1 MNDKALKVLCTLATG
16 TAIATSMQVIAI
28 ADPAQT
34 SNSSY
39 NSTVTGTITADVL
52 NIRSNHNTS
61 SSIIGKINY
70 NTKVSIL
77 EISNGWY
84 KINYNNTTGW
94 ISGEYVKLD
103 SNSNTVQ
110 ASNTGIVTATALNV
124 RSADNTSS
132 RIIGSLSKN
141 AKVQIISTSN
151 GWHKIK
157 YNNTTGFVSAEYINA
172 SSGNSTS
179 GNGNTNNNNSNSS
192 DSTVKSNGIVNADAL
207 NVRSGA
213 STSNKIIGSLG
224 KNATVQIIST
234 SNGWHKIKYNNTTG
248 FVNAEYINTSS
259 SNSNSGNGNT
269 NNNNSNSS
277 DSTVKSNGI
286 VNADALNV
294 RSGAS
299 TSNKIIGSLGKN
311 ATVQIISTSNG
322 WHKIKYNNTVGFVS
336 AEYITI
342 SSNNNNSGD
351 NNSSNGN
358 NNSSNNNAVIST
370 GIVKADAL
378 NVRSS
383 ASTSSKIVG
392 TLYKNSKVEILSTSN
407 GWHKIKFKNGTAFV
421 SSEFISNSNDT
432 ETTPGTGTVTPPEV
446 TPPSHTVE
454 GKVAIVNADAL
465 NVRSGAGTNYGVVTT
480 VRYGSKLPIISYTN
494 GWYNVKVGNT
504 TGYISCDYVTIADE
518 NQSSNPIVKETPLI
532 QSSYTGE
539 DIVAKAEEYLGVP
552 YLWGGFTPV
561 GFDCSGL
568 AQYVYKQLGICLE
581 RSTYYQVHQGIIV
594 DRNQLKPGDLIFFTT
609 NDDDPNDISH
619 VGIYK
624 GNDLFIQAPKPGDC
638 VRVSN
643 LNSAYYSNR
652 YYVAKR
658 IIK

>member
-61 SSIIGKINY
+61 SNIIGKINY

-77 EISNGWY
+77 EIANGWY
-84 KINYNNTTGW
+84 KIKYNNTTGW

-110 ASNTGIVTATALNV
+110 ASKTGIVTATALNV
-124 RSADNTSS
+124 RSAGNTSS

-157 YNNTTGFVSAEYINA
+157 YNNTTGFVS
-172 SSGNSTS
+172 
-179 GNGNTNNNNSNSS
+179 
-192 DSTVKSNGIVNADAL
+192 
-207 NVRSGA
+207 
-213 STSNKIIGSLG
+213 
-224 KNATVQIIST
+224 
-234 SNGWHKIKYNNTTG
+234 
-248 FVNAEYINTSS
+248 AEYINTSS

-299 TSNKIIGSLGKN
+299 TSNKIIGSLRKN

-322 WHKIKYNNTVGFVS
+322 WHKIKYNNAIGFVS

-342 SSNNNNSGD
+342 SSNNSGN
-351 NNSSNGN
+351 NNSSSGN
-358 NNSSNNNAVIST
+358 NNSSNNNTVIST

-378 NVRSS
+378 NVRSG
-383 ASTSSKIVG
+383 ANTSSKIVG

-407 GWHKIKFKNGTAFV
+407 GWHKIKFKSGTAFV
-421 SSEFISNSNDT
+421 SSEFISNNNNT
-432 ETTPGTGTVTPPEV
+432 ETTPGTVTPPE
-446 TPPSHTVE
+446 TIPPSHTVE

-465 NVRSGAGTNYGVVTT
+465 NVRSGASTSYSIVTT

-504 TGYISCDYVTIADE
+504 NGYISGDYVTIADE

-539 DIVAKAEEYLGVP
+539 NIVAKAEEYLGVP

-568 AQYVYKQLGICLE
+568 VQYVYKQLGICLE
-581 RSTYYQVHQGIIV
+581 RSTYYQVHQGIVV
-594 DRNQLKPGDLIFFTT
+594 DRKDLKPGDLIFFTT

-624 GNDLFIQAPKPGDC
+624 GNDLFIQAPQPGDC

>member
-84 KINYNNTTGW
+84 KIKYNNTTGW
-94 ISGEYVKLD
+94 ISGEYVKLA

-110 ASNTGIVTATALNV
+110 TPNTESSKNGIVTATALNV
-124 RSADNTSS
+124 RSAGNTNS

-157 YNNTTGFVSAEYINA
+157 YNNTTGFVSGEYINT
-172 SSGNSTS
+172 SSTNSNS
-179 GNGNTNNNNSNSS
+179 GNGTNNNNSNSS
-192 DSTVKSNGIVNADAL
+192 TDSTVKSTGIVNADAL
-207 NVRSGA
+207 NVRS
-213 STSNKIIGSLG
+213 
-224 KNATVQIIST
+224 
-234 SNGWHKIKYNNTTG
+234 
-248 FVNAEYINTSS
+248 
-259 SNSNSGNGNT
+259 SGN
-269 NNNNSNSS
+269 
-277 DSTVKSNGI
+277 
-286 VNADALNV
+286 
-294 RSGAS
+294 
-299 TSNKIIGSLGKN
+299 
-311 ATVQIISTSNG
+311 
-322 WHKIKYNNTVGFVS
+322 
-336 AEYITI
+336 
-342 SSNNNNSGD
+342 
-351 NNSSNGN
+351 
-358 NNSSNNNAVIST
+358 
-370 GIVKADAL
+370 
-378 NVRSS
+378 
-383 ASTSSKIVG
+383 TSSKIVG

-407 GWHKIKFKNGTAFV
+407 GWHKIKFKGGTAFV
-421 SSEFISNSNDT
+421 SSEFISKNSNST
-432 ETTPGTGTVTPPEV
+432 NKNPSRGEVIPPEV
-446 TPPSHTVE
+446 IPPSHTVN

-465 NVRSGAGTNYGVVTT
+465 NVRSGAGTNHAIITT

-494 GWYNVKVGNT
+494 GWYNVKVGT
-504 TGYISCDYVTIADE
+504 TNGYISGDYVTISDE

-532 QSSYTGE
+532 QSNYTGE
-539 DIVAKAEEYLGVP
+539 DVALKAEKYLGVP

-568 AQYVYKQLGICLE
+568 AQYVYKQLGISLE
-581 RSTYYQVHQGIIV
+581 RSTYYQVHQGVIV
-594 DRNQLKPGDLIFFTT
+594 HRKDLKPGDLIFFTT

-652 YYVAKR
+652 YYIAKR

>member
-61 SSIIGKINY
+61 SNIIGKINY

-84 KINYNNTTGW
+84 KIKYNNTTGW
-94 ISGEYVKLD
+94 ISGEYVKLA

-110 ASNTGIVTATALNV
+110 TPNTESSKNGIVTATALNV
-124 RSADNTSS
+124 RSAGNTNS

-157 YNNTTGFVSAEYINA
+157 YNNTTGFVSGEYINT
-172 SSGNSTS
+172 SSTNSNS
-179 GNGNTNNNNSNSS
+179 GNGTNNNNSNSS
-192 DSTVKSNGIVNADAL
+192 TDSTVKSTGIVNADAL
-207 NVRSGA
+207 NVRS
-213 STSNKIIGSLG
+213 
-224 KNATVQIIST
+224 
-234 SNGWHKIKYNNTTG
+234 
-248 FVNAEYINTSS
+248 
-259 SNSNSGNGNT
+259 SGN
-269 NNNNSNSS
+269 
-277 DSTVKSNGI
+277 
-286 VNADALNV
+286 
-294 RSGAS
+294 
-299 TSNKIIGSLGKN
+299 
-311 ATVQIISTSNG
+311 
-322 WHKIKYNNTVGFVS
+322 
-336 AEYITI
+336 
-342 SSNNNNSGD
+342 
-351 NNSSNGN
+351 
-358 NNSSNNNAVIST
+358 
-370 GIVKADAL
+370 
-378 NVRSS
+378 
-383 ASTSSKIVG
+383 TSSKIVG

-407 GWHKIKFKNGTAFV
+407 GWHKIKFKGGTAFV
-421 SSEFISNSNDT
+421 SSEFISKNSSSTDKNPSRGEVIT
-432 ETTPGTGTVTPPEV
+432 PEV
-446 TPPSHTVE
+446 IPPSHTVN

-465 NVRSGAGTNYGVVTT
+465 NVRSGAGTNHAIITT

-494 GWYNVKVGNT
+494 GWYNVKVGT
-504 TGYISCDYVTIADE
+504 TNGYISGDYVTISDE
-518 NQSSNPIVKETPLI
+518 NHSSNPIVKETPLI
-532 QSSYTGE
+532 QSNYTGE
-539 DIVAKAEEYLGVP
+539 DVALKAEEYIGVP

-568 AQYVYKQLGICLE
+568 AQYVYKQLGISLE
-581 RSTYYQVHQGIIV
+581 RSTYYQVHQGVIV
-594 DRNQLKPGDLIFFTT
+594 DRKDLKPGDLIFFTT

-652 YYVAKR
+652 YYIAKR

>member
-61 SSIIGKINY
+61 SNIIGKINY

-77 EISNGWY
+77 EIANGWY
-84 KINYNNTTGW
+84 KIKYNNTTGW

-110 ASNTGIVTATALNV
+110 ASKTGIVTATALNV
-124 RSADNTSS
+124 RSAGNTSS

-157 YNNTTGFVSAEYINA
+157 YNNTTGFVS
-172 SSGNSTS
+172 
-179 GNGNTNNNNSNSS
+179 
-192 DSTVKSNGIVNADAL
+192 
-207 NVRSGA
+207 
-213 STSNKIIGSLG
+213 
-224 KNATVQIIST
+224 
-234 SNGWHKIKYNNTTG
+234 
-248 FVNAEYINTSS
+248 AEYINTSS

-299 TSNKIIGSLGKN
+299 TSNKIIGSLRKN

-322 WHKIKYNNTVGFVS
+322 WHKIKYNNAIGFVS

-342 SSNNNNSGD
+342 SSNNSGN
-351 NNSSNGN
+351 NNSSSGN
-358 NNSSNNNAVIST
+358 NNSSNNNTVIST

-378 NVRSS
+378 NVRSG
-383 ASTSSKIVG
+383 ANTSSKIVG

-407 GWHKIKFKNGTAFV
+407 GWHKIKFKSGTAFV
-421 SSEFISNSNDT
+421 SSEFISNNNNT
-432 ETTPGTGTVTPPEV
+432 ETTPGTVTPPET

-465 NVRSGAGTNYGVVTT
+465 NVRSGASTSYSIVTT

-504 TGYISCDYVTIADE
+504 NGYISGDYVTIADE

-539 DIVAKAEEYLGVP
+539 NIVAKAEEYLGVP

-568 AQYVYKQLGICLE
+568 VQYVYKQLGICLE
-581 RSTYYQVHQGIIV
+581 RSTYYQVHQGIVV
-594 DRNQLKPGDLIFFTT
+594 DRKDLKPGDLIFFTT

-624 GNDLFIQAPKPGDC
+624 GNDLFIQAPQPGDC

>member
-61 SSIIGKINY
+61 SNIIGKINY

-77 EISNGWY
+77 EIANGWY
-84 KINYNNTTGW
+84 KIKYNNTTGW

-110 ASNTGIVTATALNV
+110 ASKTGIVTATALNV
-124 RSADNTSS
+124 RSAGNTSS

-157 YNNTTGFVSAEYINA
+157 YNNTTGFVSAEYINT
-172 SSGNSTS
+172 SSSNSNS
-179 GNGNTNNNNSNSS
+179 SNGNTNNNNSNSS

-213 STSNKIIGSLG
+213 STSNKIIGSLR

-234 SNGWHKIKYNNTTG
+234 SNGWHKIKYNN
-248 FVNAEYINTSS
+248 AI
-259 SNSNSGNGNT
+259 
-269 NNNNSNSS
+269 
-277 DSTVKSNGI
+277 
-286 VNADALNV
+286 
-294 RSGAS
+294 
-299 TSNKIIGSLGKN
+299 
-311 ATVQIISTSNG
+311 
-322 WHKIKYNNTVGFVS
+322 GFVS

-342 SSNNNNSGD
+342 SSNNSGN
-351 NNSSNGN
+351 NNSSSGN
-358 NNSSNNNAVIST
+358 NNSSNNNTVIST

-378 NVRSS
+378 NVRSG
-383 ASTSSKIVG
+383 ANTSSKIVG

-407 GWHKIKFKNGTAFV
+407 GWHKIKFKSGTAFV
-421 SSEFISNSNDT
+421 SSEFISNNNNT
-432 ETTPGTGTVTPPEV
+432 ETTPGTVTPPET

-465 NVRSGAGTNYGVVTT
+465 NVRSGASTSYSIVTT

-504 TGYISCDYVTIADE
+504 NGYISGDYVTIADE

-568 AQYVYKQLGICLE
+568 VQYVYKQLGICLE
-581 RSTYYQVHQGIIV
+581 RSTYYQVHQGIVV
-594 DRNQLKPGDLIFFTT
+594 DRKDLKPGDLIFFTT

-624 GNDLFIQAPKPGDC
+624 GNDLFIQAPQPGDC

>member
-61 SSIIGKINY
+61 SNIIGKINY

-77 EISNGWY
+77 EIANGWY
-84 KINYNNTTGW
+84 KIKYNNTTGW

-110 ASNTGIVTATALNV
+110 ASKTGIVTATALNV
-124 RSADNTSS
+124 RSAGNTSS

-157 YNNTTGFVSAEYINA
+157 YNNTTGFVSAEYINT
-172 SSGNSTS
+172 SSSNSNS

-192 DSTVKSNGIVNADAL
+192 DNTVKSNGIVNADAL

-213 STSNKIIGSLG
+213 STSNKIIGSLR

-234 SNGWHKIKYNNTTG
+234 SNGWHKIKYNN
-248 FVNAEYINTSS
+248 AI
-259 SNSNSGNGNT
+259 
-269 NNNNSNSS
+269 
-277 DSTVKSNGI
+277 
-286 VNADALNV
+286 
-294 RSGAS
+294 
-299 TSNKIIGSLGKN
+299 
-311 ATVQIISTSNG
+311 
-322 WHKIKYNNTVGFVS
+322 GFVS

-342 SSNNNNSGD
+342 SSNNSGN
-351 NNSSNGN
+351 NNSSSGN
-358 NNSSNNNAVIST
+358 NNSSNNNTVIST

-378 NVRSS
+378 NVRSG
-383 ASTSSKIVG
+383 ANTSSKIVG

-407 GWHKIKFKNGTAFV
+407 GWHKIKFKSGTAFV
-421 SSEFISNSNDT
+421 SSEFISNNNNT
-432 ETTPGTGTVTPPEV
+432 ETTPGTVTPPET

-465 NVRSGAGTNYGVVTT
+465 NVRSGASTSYSIVTT

-504 TGYISCDYVTIADE
+504 NGYISGDYVTIADE

-568 AQYVYKQLGICLE
+568 VQYVYKQLGICLE
-581 RSTYYQVHQGIIV
+581 RSTYYQVHQGIVV
-594 DRNQLKPGDLIFFTT
+594 DRKDLKPGDLIFFTT

-624 GNDLFIQAPKPGDC
+624 GNDLFIQAPQPGDC

>member
-61 SSIIGKINY
+61 SNIIGKINY

-77 EISNGWY
+77 EIANGWY
-84 KINYNNTTGW
+84 KIKYNNTTGW

-110 ASNTGIVTATALNV
+110 ASKTGIVTATALNV
-124 RSADNTSS
+124 RSAGNTSS

-157 YNNTTGFVSAEYINA
+157 YNNTTGFVSAEYINT
-172 SSGNSTS
+172 SSSNSNS
-179 GNGNTNNNNSNSS
+179 SNGNTNNNNSNSS

-213 STSNKIIGSLG
+213 STSNKIIGSLR

-234 SNGWHKIKYNNTTG
+234 SNGWHKIKYNN
-248 FVNAEYINTSS
+248 AI
-259 SNSNSGNGNT
+259 
-269 NNNNSNSS
+269 
-277 DSTVKSNGI
+277 
-286 VNADALNV
+286 
-294 RSGAS
+294 
-299 TSNKIIGSLGKN
+299 
-311 ATVQIISTSNG
+311 
-322 WHKIKYNNTVGFVS
+322 GFVS

-342 SSNNNNSGD
+342 SSNNSGN
-351 NNSSNGN
+351 NNSSSGN
-358 NNSSNNNAVIST
+358 NNSSNNNTVIST

-378 NVRSS
+378 NVRSG
-383 ASTSSKIVG
+383 ANTSSKIVG

-407 GWHKIKFKNGTAFV
+407 GWHKIKFKSGTAFV
-421 SSEFISNSNDT
+421 SSEFISNNNNT
-432 ETTPGTGTVTPPEV
+432 ETTPGTVTPPET

-465 NVRSGAGTNYGVVTT
+465 NVRSGASTSYSIVTT

-504 TGYISCDYVTIADE
+504 NGYISGDYVTIADE

-539 DIVAKAEEYLGVP
+539 NIVAKAEEYLGVP

-568 AQYVYKQLGICLE
+568 VQYVYKQLGICLE
-581 RSTYYQVHQGIIV
+581 RSTYYQVHQGIVV
-594 DRNQLKPGDLIFFTT
+594 DRKDLKPGDLIFFTT

-624 GNDLFIQAPKPGDC
+624 GNDLFIQAPQPGDC

>member
-61 SSIIGKINY
+61 SNIIGKINY

-77 EISNGWY
+77 EIANGWY
-84 KINYNNTTGW
+84 KIKYNNTTGW

-110 ASNTGIVTATALNV
+110 ASKTGIVTATALNV
-124 RSADNTSS
+124 RSAGNTSS

-157 YNNTTGFVSAEYINA
+157 YNNTTGFVSAEYINT
-172 SSGNSTS
+172 SSSNSNS

-192 DSTVKSNGIVNADAL
+192 DNTVKSNGIVNADAL

-213 STSNKIIGSLG
+213 STSNKIIGSLR

-234 SNGWHKIKYNNTTG
+234 SNGWHKIKYNN
-248 FVNAEYINTSS
+248 AI
-259 SNSNSGNGNT
+259 
-269 NNNNSNSS
+269 
-277 DSTVKSNGI
+277 
-286 VNADALNV
+286 
-294 RSGAS
+294 
-299 TSNKIIGSLGKN
+299 
-311 ATVQIISTSNG
+311 
-322 WHKIKYNNTVGFVS
+322 GFVS

-342 SSNNNNSGD
+342 SSNNSGN
-351 NNSSNGN
+351 NNSSSGN
-358 NNSSNNNAVIST
+358 NNSSNNNTVIST

-378 NVRSS
+378 NVRSG
-383 ASTSSKIVG
+383 ANTSSKIVG

-407 GWHKIKFKNGTAFV
+407 GWHKIKFKSGTAFV
-421 SSEFISNSNDT
+421 SSEFISNNNNT
-432 ETTPGTGTVTPPEV
+432 ETTPGTVTPPET

-465 NVRSGAGTNYGVVTT
+465 NVRSGASTSYSIVTT

-504 TGYISCDYVTIADE
+504 NGYISGDYVTIADE

-568 AQYVYKQLGICLE
+568 VQYVYKQLGICIE
-581 RSTYYQVHQGIIV
+581 RSTYYQVHQGIVV
-594 DRNQLKPGDLIFFTT
+594 DRKDLKPGDLIFFTT

-624 GNDLFIQAPKPGDC
+624 GNDLFIQAPQPGDC

>member
-16 TAIATSMQVIAI
+16 TAIATSMQGIAI

-84 KINYNNTTGW
+84 KIKYNNTTGW

-110 ASNTGIVTATALNV
+110 TSNTGIVTATALNV
-124 RSADNTSS
+124 RSAGNTSS

-157 YNNTTGFVSAEYINA
+157 YNNTTGFVSAEYINT
-172 SSGNSTS
+172 SSSNSNS

-192 DSTVKSNGIVNADAL
+192 DGTVNADAL

-224 KNATVQIIST
+224 KNA
-234 SNGWHKIKYNNTTG
+234 K
-248 FVNAEYINTSS
+248 
-259 SNSNSGNGNT
+259 
-269 NNNNSNSS
+269 
-277 DSTVKSNGI
+277 
-286 VNADALNV
+286 
-294 RSGAS
+294 
-299 TSNKIIGSLGKN
+299 
-311 ATVQIISTSNG
+311 VQIISTSNG

-342 SSNNNNSGD
+342 SSNNNNSNNNSGN
-351 NNSSNGN
+351 NNSSTGN
-358 NNSSNNNAVIST
+358 NNSSNNDAVIST

-407 GWHKIKFKNGTAFV
+407 GWHKIKFKSGTAFV
-421 SSEFISNSNDT
+421 SSEFISNSNNT
-432 ETTPGTGTVTPPEV
+432 ETTPGTGTGTVTPPEV

-465 NVRSGAGTNYGVVTT
+465 NVRSGAGTSYGIVTT

-504 TGYISCDYVTIADE
+504 TGYISCDYVTISDE
-518 NQSSNPIVKETPLI
+518 NQSSNPIVKEPPLI

-552 YLWGGFTPV
+552 YLWGGFTPM

-568 AQYVYKQLGICLE
+568 VQYVYKQLGISLE
-581 RSTYYQVHQGIIV
+581 RTTYYQVHQGVIV
-594 DRNQLKPGDLIFFTT
+594 DRNDLKPGDLIFFTT

>member
-61 SSIIGKINY
+61 SNIIGKINY

-77 EISNGWY
+77 EIANGWY
-84 KINYNNTTGW
+84 KIKYNNTTGW

-110 ASNTGIVTATALNV
+110 ASKTGIVTATALNV
-124 RSADNTSS
+124 RSAGNTSS

-141 AKVQIISTSN
+141 AKIQIISTSN

-157 YNNTTGFVSAEYINA
+157 YNNTTGFVS
-172 SSGNSTS
+172 
-179 GNGNTNNNNSNSS
+179 
-192 DSTVKSNGIVNADAL
+192 
-207 NVRSGA
+207 
-213 STSNKIIGSLG
+213 
-224 KNATVQIIST
+224 
-234 SNGWHKIKYNNTTG
+234 
-248 FVNAEYINTSS
+248 AEYINTSS

-299 TSNKIIGSLGKN
+299 TSNKIIGSLRKN

-322 WHKIKYNNTVGFVS
+322 WHKIKYNNAIGFVS

-342 SSNNNNSGD
+342 SSNNSGN
-351 NNSSNGN
+351 NNSSSGN
-358 NNSSNNNAVIST
+358 NNSSNNNTVIST

-378 NVRSS
+378 NVRSG
-383 ASTSSKIVG
+383 ANTSSKIVG

-407 GWHKIKFKNGTAFV
+407 GWHKIKFKSGTAFV
-421 SSEFISNSNDT
+421 SSEFISNNNNT
-432 ETTPGTGTVTPPEV
+432 ETTPGTVTPPET

-465 NVRSGAGTNYGVVTT
+465 NVRSGASTSYSIVTT

-504 TGYISCDYVTIADE
+504 NGYISGDYVTIADE

-539 DIVAKAEEYLGVP
+539 NIVAKAEEYLGVP

-568 AQYVYKQLGICLE
+568 VQYVYKQLGICLE
-581 RSTYYQVHQGIIV
+581 RSTYYQVHQGIVV
-594 DRNQLKPGDLIFFTT
+594 DRKDLKPGDLIFFTT

-624 GNDLFIQAPKPGDC
+624 GNDLFIQAPQPGDC

>member
-16 TAIATSMQVIAI
+16 TAIATSMQGIAI

-84 KINYNNTTGW
+84 KIKYNNTTGW

-110 ASNTGIVTATALNV
+110 TSNTGIVTATALNV
-124 RSADNTSS
+124 RSAGNTSS

-157 YNNTTGFVSAEYINA
+157 YNNTTGFVSAEYINT
-172 SSGNSTS
+172 SSSNSNS
-179 GNGNTNNNNSNSS
+179 GNGNTNNTNNNNSNSS
-192 DSTVKSNGIVNADAL
+192 DSTVKSNGTVNADAL

-224 KNATVQIIST
+224 KNA
-234 SNGWHKIKYNNTTG
+234 K
-248 FVNAEYINTSS
+248 
-259 SNSNSGNGNT
+259 
-269 NNNNSNSS
+269 
-277 DSTVKSNGI
+277 
-286 VNADALNV
+286 
-294 RSGAS
+294 
-299 TSNKIIGSLGKN
+299 
-311 ATVQIISTSNG
+311 VQIISTSNG

-342 SSNNNNSGD
+342 SSNNNNSNNNSGD
-351 NNSSNGN
+351 NNSSTGN
-358 NNSSNNNAVIST
+358 NNSSNNDAVIST

-407 GWHKIKFKNGTAFV
+407 GWHKIKFKSGTAFV
-421 SSEFISNSNDT
+421 SSEFISNSNNT

-465 NVRSGAGTNYGVVTT
+465 NVRSGAGTSYGIVTT

-532 QSSYTGE
+532 QSSHTGE

-568 AQYVYKQLGICLE
+568 AQYVYKQLGISLE

-624 GNDLFIQAPKPGDC
+624 GNDLFIQAPQPGDC

>member
-61 SSIIGKINY
+61 SNIIGKINY

-77 EISNGWY
+77 EIANGWY
-84 KINYNNTTGW
+84 KIKYNNTTGW

-110 ASNTGIVTATALNV
+110 ASKTGIVTATALNV
-124 RSADNTSS
+124 RSAGNTSS

-157 YNNTTGFVSAEYINA
+157 YNNTTGFVS
-172 SSGNSTS
+172 
-179 GNGNTNNNNSNSS
+179 
-192 DSTVKSNGIVNADAL
+192 
-207 NVRSGA
+207 
-213 STSNKIIGSLG
+213 
-224 KNATVQIIST
+224 
-234 SNGWHKIKYNNTTG
+234 
-248 FVNAEYINTSS
+248 AEYINTSS

-299 TSNKIIGSLGKN
+299 TSNKIIGSLRKN

-322 WHKIKYNNTVGFVS
+322 WHKIKYNNAIGFVS

-342 SSNNNNSGD
+342 SSNNSGN
-351 NNSSNGN
+351 NNSSSGN
-358 NNSSNNNAVIST
+358 NNSSNNNTVIST

-378 NVRSS
+378 NVRSG
-383 ASTSSKIVG
+383 ANTSSKIVG

-407 GWHKIKFKNGTAFV
+407 GWHKIKFKSGTAFV
-421 SSEFISNSNDT
+421 SSEFISNNNNT
-432 ETTPGTGTVTPPEV
+432 ETTPGTVTPPET

-465 NVRSGAGTNYGVVTT
+465 NVRSGASTSYSIVTT

-504 TGYISCDYVTIADE
+504 NGYISGDYVTIADE

-568 AQYVYKQLGICLE
+568 VQYVYKQLGIYLE
-581 RSTYYQVHQGIIV
+581 RSTYYQVHQGIVV
-594 DRNQLKPGDLIFFTT
+594 DRKDLKPGDLIFFTT

-624 GNDLFIQAPKPGDC
+624 GNDLFIQAPQPGDC

>member
-28 ADPAQT
+28 ADSAQT

-39 NSTVTGTITADVL
+39 NSSVTGTITADVL

-61 SSIIGKINY
+61 SNIIGKINY

-84 KINYNNTTGW
+84 KIKYNNTTGW

-103 SNSNTVQ
+103 NNSNTVQ
-110 ASNTGIVTATALNV
+110 ASKNGIVTATALNV
-124 RSADNTSS
+124 RSSGNTNS

-141 AKVQIISTSN
+141 AKVQIISTGN

-157 YNNTTGFVSAEYINA
+157 YNNTTGFVSAEYINT
-172 SSGNSTS
+172 SSTNTNS
-179 GNGNTNNNNSNSS
+179 GNGTNNNSS
-192 DSTVKSNGIVNADAL
+192 TDSTVKSTGFVNADAL
-207 NVRSGA
+207 NVRS
-213 STSNKIIGSLG
+213 
-224 KNATVQIIST
+224 
-234 SNGWHKIKYNNTTG
+234 
-248 FVNAEYINTSS
+248 
-259 SNSNSGNGNT
+259 SGN
-269 NNNNSNSS
+269 
-277 DSTVKSNGI
+277 
-286 VNADALNV
+286 
-294 RSGAS
+294 
-299 TSNKIIGSLGKN
+299 
-311 ATVQIISTSNG
+311 
-322 WHKIKYNNTVGFVS
+322 
-336 AEYITI
+336 
-342 SSNNNNSGD
+342 
-351 NNSSNGN
+351 
-358 NNSSNNNAVIST
+358 
-370 GIVKADAL
+370 
-378 NVRSS
+378 
-383 ASTSSKIVG
+383 TSSKIVG

-407 GWHKIKFKNGTAFV
+407 GWHKIKFKGGTAFV
-421 SSEFISNSNDT
+421 SSEFISKNSSSTDKN
-432 ETTPGTGTVTPPEV
+432 PGTGTVTPPEV
-446 TPPSHTVE
+446 TPPSHTVN

-465 NVRSGAGTNYGVVTT
+465 NVRSGAGTSHAIITT

-504 TGYISCDYVTIADE
+504 NGYISGDYVTISDE

-532 QSSYTGE
+532 QSNYTGD
-539 DIVAKAEEYLGVP
+539 DIVSKAEEYLGVP

-568 AQYVYKQLGICLE
+568 VQYVYKQLGISLE
-581 RSTYYQVHQGIIV
+581 RSTYYQVHQGVIV
-594 DRNQLKPGDLIFFTT
+594 DRKDLKPGDLIFFTT
-609 NDDDPNDISH
+609 NDDDSNDISH

-624 GNDLFIQAPKPGDC
+624 GNDLFIQSPKPGDC

-652 YYVAKR
+652 YYIAKR

>member
-61 SSIIGKINY
+61 SNIIGKINY

-84 KINYNNTTGW
+84 KIKYNNTTGW
-94 ISGEYVKLD
+94 ISGEYVKLA

-110 ASNTGIVTATALNV
+110 TPNTVQSSKNGIVTATALNV
-124 RSADNTSS
+124 RSAGNTNS

-157 YNNTTGFVSAEYINA
+157 YNNTTGFVSGEYINT
-172 SSGNSTS
+172 SSTNTNS
-179 GNGNTNNNNSNSS
+179 GNGTNNNNSNSS
-192 DSTVKSNGIVNADAL
+192 TDSTVKSTGVVNADAL
-207 NVRSGA
+207 NVRS
-213 STSNKIIGSLG
+213 
-224 KNATVQIIST
+224 
-234 SNGWHKIKYNNTTG
+234 
-248 FVNAEYINTSS
+248 
-259 SNSNSGNGNT
+259 SGN
-269 NNNNSNSS
+269 
-277 DSTVKSNGI
+277 
-286 VNADALNV
+286 
-294 RSGAS
+294 
-299 TSNKIIGSLGKN
+299 
-311 ATVQIISTSNG
+311 
-322 WHKIKYNNTVGFVS
+322 
-336 AEYITI
+336 
-342 SSNNNNSGD
+342 
-351 NNSSNGN
+351 
-358 NNSSNNNAVIST
+358 
-370 GIVKADAL
+370 
-378 NVRSS
+378 
-383 ASTSSKIVG
+383 TSSKIVG
-392 TLYKNSKVEILSTSN
+392 TLYKNSKVEILSTSK
-407 GWHKIKFKNGTAFV
+407 GWHKIKFKGGTAFV
-421 SSEFISNSNDT
+421 SSEYISKNSSSTDKNPSRG
-432 ETTPGTGTVTPPEV
+432 EVIPPKEI
-446 TPPSHTVE
+446 PPSHTVN

-465 NVRSGAGTNYGVVTT
+465 NVRSGAGTSHTILTT

-494 GWYNVKVGNT
+494 GWYNVKVGT
-504 TGYISCDYVTIADE
+504 TNGYISGDYVTISDE

-532 QSSYTGE
+532 QSNCTGE
-539 DIVAKAEEYLGVP
+539 DVALKAEEYIGVP

-568 AQYVYKQLGICLE
+568 AQYVYKQLGISLE
-581 RSTYYQVHQGIIV
+581 RSTYYQVHQGVIV
-594 DRNQLKPGDLIFFTT
+594 DRKDLKPGDLIFFTT

-652 YYVAKR
+652 YYIAKR

>member
-16 TAIATSMQVIAI
+16 TAIATSMQGIAI

-61 SSIIGKINY
+61 SNIIGKINY

-84 KINYNNTTGW
+84 KIKYNNTTGW

-110 ASNTGIVTATALNV
+110 ASNTGTVTATALNV
-124 RSADNTSS
+124 RSAGNTSS

-157 YNNTTGFVSAEYINA
+157 YNNTTGFVSAEY
-172 SSGNSTS
+172 
-179 GNGNTNNNNSNSS
+179 
-192 DSTVKSNGIVNADAL
+192 V
-207 NVRSGA
+207 
-213 STSNKIIGSLG
+213 
-224 KNATVQIIST
+224 
-234 SNGWHKIKYNNTTG
+234 
-248 FVNAEYINTSS
+248 NTSS

-277 DSTVKSNGI
+277 DSTVKSNGT

-311 ATVQIISTSNG
+311 AKVQIISTSNG

-342 SSNNNNSGD
+342 SSNNNNSNNNSGN
-351 NNSSNGN
+351 NNSSTGN
-358 NNSSNNNAVIST
+358 NNSSNNDAVIST

-407 GWHKIKFKNGTAFV
+407 GWHKIKFNSGTGFV
-421 SSEFISNSNDT
+421 SAEFISDS
-432 ETTPGTGTVTPPEV
+432 TGTVTPPEV

-465 NVRSGAGTNYGVVTT
+465 NVRSGAGTSYGIVTT

-504 TGYISCDYVTIADE
+504 TGYISCDYVTISDE
-518 NQSSNPIVKETPLI
+518 NQSSNPIVKEPPLI

-552 YLWGGFTPV
+552 YLWGGFTPM

-568 AQYVYKQLGICLE
+568 VQYVYKQLGISLE
-581 RSTYYQVHQGIIV
+581 RTTYYQVHQGVIV
-594 DRNQLKPGDLIFFTT
+594 DRNDLKPGDLIFFTT

>member
-61 SSIIGKINY
+61 SNIIGKINY

-77 EISNGWY
+77 EIANGWY
-84 KINYNNTTGW
+84 KIKYNNTTGW

-110 ASNTGIVTATALNV
+110 ASKTGIVTATALNV
-124 RSADNTSS
+124 RSAGNTSS

-157 YNNTTGFVSAEYINA
+157 YNNTTGFVS
-172 SSGNSTS
+172 
-179 GNGNTNNNNSNSS
+179 
-192 DSTVKSNGIVNADAL
+192 
-207 NVRSGA
+207 
-213 STSNKIIGSLG
+213 
-224 KNATVQIIST
+224 
-234 SNGWHKIKYNNTTG
+234 
-248 FVNAEYINTSS
+248 AEYINTSS

-299 TSNKIIGSLGKN
+299 TSNKIIGSLRKN

-322 WHKIKYNNTVGFVS
+322 WHKIKYNNAIGFVS

-342 SSNNNNSGD
+342 SSNNSGN
-351 NNSSNGN
+351 NNSSSGN
-358 NNSSNNNAVIST
+358 NNSSNNNTVIST

-378 NVRSS
+378 NVRSG
-383 ASTSSKIVG
+383 ANTSSKIVG

-407 GWHKIKFKNGTAFV
+407 GWHKIKFKSGTAFV
-421 SSEFISNSNDT
+421 SSEFISNNNNT
-432 ETTPGTGTVTPPEV
+432 ETTPGTVTPPET

-465 NVRSGAGTNYGVVTT
+465 NVRSGASTSYSIVTT

-504 TGYISCDYVTIADE
+504 NGYISGDYVTIADE

-568 AQYVYKQLGICLE
+568 VQYVYKQLGICLE
-581 RSTYYQVHQGIIV
+581 RSTYYQVHQGIVV
-594 DRNQLKPGDLIFFTT
+594 DGKDLKPGDLIFFTT

-624 GNDLFIQAPKPGDC
+624 GNDLFIQAPQPGDC

>member
-1 MNDKALKVLCTLATG
+1 MNDKALKILCTLATG

-28 ADPAQT
+28 ADSAQT

-39 NSTVTGTITADVL
+39 RSTVIGTVTADVL

-84 KINYNNTTGW
+84 KI
-94 ISGEYVKLD
+94 
-103 SNSNTVQ
+103 
-110 ASNTGIVTATALNV
+110 
-124 RSADNTSS
+124 
-132 RIIGSLSKN
+132 
-141 AKVQIISTSN
+141 
-151 GWHKIK
+151 K
-157 YNNTTGFVSAEYINA
+157 YNNTTGFVSGEYINT
-172 SSGNSTS
+172 SSTNSNS
-179 GNGNTNNNNSNSS
+179 GNGTNNNNSNSS
-192 DSTVKSNGIVNADAL
+192 ADSTVKSTGIVNADAL
-207 NVRSGA
+207 NVRSKG
-213 STSNKIIGSLG
+213 
-224 KNATVQIIST
+224 NA
-234 SNGWHKIKYNNTTG
+234 
-248 FVNAEYINTSS
+248 
-259 SNSNSGNGNT
+259 
-269 NNNNSNSS
+269 
-277 DSTVKSNGI
+277 
-286 VNADALNV
+286 
-294 RSGAS
+294 
-299 TSNKIIGSLGKN
+299 
-311 ATVQIISTSNG
+311 
-322 WHKIKYNNTVGFVS
+322 
-336 AEYITI
+336 
-342 SSNNNNSGD
+342 
-351 NNSSNGN
+351 
-358 NNSSNNNAVIST
+358 
-370 GIVKADAL
+370 
-378 NVRSS
+378 
-383 ASTSSKIVG
+383 SSKIVG

-407 GWHKIKFKNGTAFV
+407 GWHKINYKGGTAFV
-421 SSEFISNSNDT
+421 SSEYISKNSSS
-432 ETTPGTGTVTPPEV
+432 TGNNPSRGDVIPPEEI
-446 TPPSHTVE
+446 PPSHTVN

-465 NVRSGAGTNYGVVTT
+465 NVRSGAGTSHAVITT

-504 TGYISCDYVTIADE
+504 NGYISGDYVTIADE

-532 QSSYTGE
+532 QSNCTGE

-568 AQYVYKQLGICLE
+568 AQYVYKQLGISLE
-581 RSTYYQVHQGIIV
+581 RSTYYQVHQGVII
-594 DRNQLKPGDLIFFTT
+594 DRKDLKPGDLIFFTT

-652 YYVAKR
+652 YYIAKR

>member
-61 SSIIGKINY
+61 SNIIGKINY

-77 EISNGWY
+77 EIANGWY
-84 KINYNNTTGW
+84 KIKYNNTTGW

-110 ASNTGIVTATALNV
+110 ASKTGIVTATALNV
-124 RSADNTSS
+124 RSAGNTSS

-157 YNNTTGFVSAEYINA
+157 YNNTTGFVS
-172 SSGNSTS
+172 
-179 GNGNTNNNNSNSS
+179 
-192 DSTVKSNGIVNADAL
+192 
-207 NVRSGA
+207 
-213 STSNKIIGSLG
+213 
-224 KNATVQIIST
+224 
-234 SNGWHKIKYNNTTG
+234 
-248 FVNAEYINTSS
+248 AEYINTSS

-299 TSNKIIGSLGKN
+299 TSNKIIGSLRKN

-322 WHKIKYNNTVGFVS
+322 WHKIKYNNAIGFVS

-342 SSNNNNSGD
+342 SSNNSGN
-351 NNSSNGN
+351 NNSSSGN
-358 NNSSNNNAVIST
+358 NNSSNNNTVIST

-378 NVRSS
+378 NVRSG
-383 ASTSSKIVG
+383 ANTSSKIVG

-407 GWHKIKFKNGTAFV
+407 GWHKIKFKSGTAFV
-421 SSEFISNSNDT
+421 SSEFISNNNNT
-432 ETTPGTGTVTPPEV
+432 ETTPGTVTPPET

-465 NVRSGAGTNYGVVTT
+465 NVRSGASTSYSIVTT

-504 TGYISCDYVTIADE
+504 NGYISGDYVTIADE

-532 QSSYTGE
+532 QSRYTGE
-539 DIVAKAEEYLGVP
+539 NIVAKAEEYLGVP

-568 AQYVYKQLGICLE
+568 VQYVYKQLGICLE
-581 RSTYYQVHQGIIV
+581 RSTYYQVHQGIVV
-594 DRNQLKPGDLIFFTT
+594 DRKDLKPGDLIFFTT

-624 GNDLFIQAPKPGDC
+624 GNDLFIQAPQPGDC

>member
-16 TAIATSMQVIAI
+16 TAIATSMQGIAI

-84 KINYNNTTGW
+84 KIKYNNTAGW

-110 ASNTGIVTATALNV
+110 TSNTGIVTATALNV
-124 RSADNTSS
+124 RSAGNTSS

-157 YNNTTGFVSAEYINA
+157 YNNTTGFVSAEYIN
-172 SSGNSTS
+172 
-179 GNGNTNNNNSNSS
+179 
-192 DSTVKSNGIVNADAL
+192 
-207 NVRSGA
+207 
-213 STSNKIIGSLG
+213 
-224 KNATVQIIST
+224 
-234 SNGWHKIKYNNTTG
+234 
-248 FVNAEYINTSS
+248 TSS

-277 DSTVKSNGI
+277 DSTVKSNGT

-311 ATVQIISTSNG
+311 AKVQIISTSNG

-342 SSNNNNSGD
+342 SSNNNNSNNNSGN
-351 NNSSNGN
+351 NNSSTGN
-358 NNSSNNNAVIST
+358 NNSSNNDAVIST

-407 GWHKIKFKNGTAFV
+407 GWHKIKFKSGTAFV
-421 SSEFISNSNDT
+421 SSEFISNSNNT
-432 ETTPGTGTVTPPEV
+432 ETTPGTILMVGIMLRWVILLDT
-446 TPPSHTVE
+446 
-454 GKVAIVNADAL
+454 L
-465 NVRSGAGTNYGVVTT
+465 VVTM
-480 VRYGSKLPIISYTN
+480 
-494 GWYNVKVGNT
+494 
-504 TGYISCDYVTIADE
+504 
-518 NQSSNPIVKETPLI
+518 
-532 QSSYTGE
+532 
-539 DIVAKAEEYLGVP
+539 
-552 YLWGGFTPV
+552 
-561 GFDCSGL
+561 
-568 AQYVYKQLGICLE
+568 
-581 RSTYYQVHQGIIV
+581 
-594 DRNQLKPGDLIFFTT
+594 
-609 NDDDPNDISH
+609 
-619 VGIYK
+619 
-624 GNDLFIQAPKPGDC
+624 
-638 VRVSN
+638 
-643 LNSAYYSNR
+643 
-652 YYVAKR
+652 
-658 IIK
+658 

>member
-77 EISNGWY
+77 DISNGWY
-84 KINYNNTTGW
+84 KIKYNNTTGW
-94 ISGEYVKLD
+94 ISGEYVKLA

-110 ASNTGIVTATALNV
+110 SSKNGMVTATALNV
-124 RSADNTSS
+124 RSAGNTNS

-157 YNNTTGFVSAEYINA
+157 YNNTTGFVSGEYINT
-172 SSGNSTS
+172 SSTNSNS
-179 GNGNTNNNNSNSS
+179 GNGTNNNNSNSS
-192 DSTVKSNGIVNADAL
+192 TDSTVKSTGIVNADAL
-207 NVRSGA
+207 NVRS
-213 STSNKIIGSLG
+213 
-224 KNATVQIIST
+224 
-234 SNGWHKIKYNNTTG
+234 
-248 FVNAEYINTSS
+248 
-259 SNSNSGNGNT
+259 SGN
-269 NNNNSNSS
+269 
-277 DSTVKSNGI
+277 
-286 VNADALNV
+286 
-294 RSGAS
+294 
-299 TSNKIIGSLGKN
+299 
-311 ATVQIISTSNG
+311 
-322 WHKIKYNNTVGFVS
+322 
-336 AEYITI
+336 
-342 SSNNNNSGD
+342 
-351 NNSSNGN
+351 
-358 NNSSNNNAVIST
+358 
-370 GIVKADAL
+370 
-378 NVRSS
+378 
-383 ASTSSKIVG
+383 TSSKIVG

-407 GWHKIKFKNGTAFV
+407 GWHKIKFKGGTAFV
-421 SSEFISNSNDT
+421 SSEFISKNSNST
-432 ETTPGTGTVTPPEV
+432 NKNPSRGEVIPPEV
-446 TPPSHTVE
+446 IPPSHTVN

-465 NVRSGAGTNYGVVTT
+465 NVRSGAGTNHAIITT

-494 GWYNVKVGNT
+494 GWYNVKVGT
-504 TGYISCDYVTIADE
+504 TNGYISGDYVTISDE

-532 QSSYTGE
+532 QSNYTGE
-539 DIVAKAEEYLGVP
+539 DVALKAEEYLGVP

-568 AQYVYKQLGICLE
+568 AQYVYKQLGISLE
-581 RSTYYQVHQGIIV
+581 RSTYYQVHQGVIV
-594 DRNQLKPGDLIFFTT
+594 DRKDLKPGDLIFFTT

-652 YYVAKR
+652 YYIAKR

>member
-61 SSIIGKINY
+61 SNIIGKINF

-77 EISNGWY
+77 EIANGWY
-84 KINYNNTTGW
+84 KIKYNNTTGW

-110 ASNTGIVTATALNV
+110 ASKTGIVTATALNV
-124 RSADNTSS
+124 RSAGNTSS

-157 YNNTTGFVSAEYINA
+157 YNNTTGFVS
-172 SSGNSTS
+172 
-179 GNGNTNNNNSNSS
+179 
-192 DSTVKSNGIVNADAL
+192 
-207 NVRSGA
+207 
-213 STSNKIIGSLG
+213 
-224 KNATVQIIST
+224 
-234 SNGWHKIKYNNTTG
+234 
-248 FVNAEYINTSS
+248 AEYINTSS

-299 TSNKIIGSLGKN
+299 TSNKIIGSLRKN

-322 WHKIKYNNTVGFVS
+322 WHKIKYNNAIGFVS

-342 SSNNNNSGD
+342 SSNNSGN
-351 NNSSNGN
+351 NNSSSGN
-358 NNSSNNNAVIST
+358 NNSSNNNTVIST

-378 NVRSS
+378 NVRSG
-383 ASTSSKIVG
+383 ANTSSKIVG

-407 GWHKIKFKNGTAFV
+407 GWHKIKFKSGTAFV
-421 SSEFISNSNDT
+421 SSEFISNNNNT
-432 ETTPGTGTVTPPEV
+432 ETTPGTVTPPET

-465 NVRSGAGTNYGVVTT
+465 NVRSGASTSYSIVTT

-504 TGYISCDYVTIADE
+504 NGYISGDYVTIADE

-539 DIVAKAEEYLGVP
+539 NIVAKAEEYLGVP

-568 AQYVYKQLGICLE
+568 VQYVYKQLGICLE
-581 RSTYYQVHQGIIV
+581 RSTYYQVHQGIVV
-594 DRNQLKPGDLIFFTT
+594 DRKDLKPGDLIFFTT

-624 GNDLFIQAPKPGDC
+624 GNDLFIQAPQPGDC

>member
-61 SSIIGKINY
+61 SNIIGKINY

-77 EISNGWY
+77 EIANGWY
-84 KINYNNTTGW
+84 KIKYNNTTGW

-110 ASNTGIVTATALNV
+110 ASKTGIVTATALNV
-124 RSADNTSS
+124 RSAGNTSS

-157 YNNTTGFVSAEYINA
+157 YNNTTGFVS
-172 SSGNSTS
+172 
-179 GNGNTNNNNSNSS
+179 
-192 DSTVKSNGIVNADAL
+192 
-207 NVRSGA
+207 
-213 STSNKIIGSLG
+213 
-224 KNATVQIIST
+224 
-234 SNGWHKIKYNNTTG
+234 
-248 FVNAEYINTSS
+248 AEYINTSS

-299 TSNKIIGSLGKN
+299 TSNKIIGSLRKN

-322 WHKIKYNNTVGFVS
+322 WHKIKYNNAIGFVS

-342 SSNNNNSGD
+342 SSNNSGN
-351 NNSSNGN
+351 NNSSSGN
-358 NNSSNNNAVIST
+358 NNSSNNNTVIST

-378 NVRSS
+378 NVRSG
-383 ASTSSKIVG
+383 ANTSSKIVG
-392 TLYKNSKVEILSTSN
+392 TLYKNSKVEILSTSD
-407 GWHKIKFKNGTAFV
+407 GWHKIKFKSGTAFV
-421 SSEFISNSNDT
+421 SSEFISNNNNT
-432 ETTPGTGTVTPPEV
+432 ETTPGTVTPPET

-465 NVRSGAGTNYGVVTT
+465 NVRSGASTSYSIVTT

-504 TGYISCDYVTIADE
+504 NGYISGDYVTIADE

-568 AQYVYKQLGICLE
+568 VQYVYKQLGICLE
-581 RSTYYQVHQGIIV
+581 RSTYYQVHQGIVV
-594 DRNQLKPGDLIFFTT
+594 DRKDLKPGDLIFFTT

-624 GNDLFIQAPKPGDC
+624 GNDLFIQAPQPGDC

>member
-61 SSIIGKINY
+61 SNIIGKINY

-77 EISNGWY
+77 EIANGWY
-84 KINYNNTTGW
+84 KIKYNNTTGW

-110 ASNTGIVTATALNV
+110 ASKTGIVTATALNV
-124 RSADNTSS
+124 RSACNTSS

-157 YNNTTGFVSAEYINA
+157 YNNTTGFVS
-172 SSGNSTS
+172 
-179 GNGNTNNNNSNSS
+179 
-192 DSTVKSNGIVNADAL
+192 
-207 NVRSGA
+207 
-213 STSNKIIGSLG
+213 
-224 KNATVQIIST
+224 
-234 SNGWHKIKYNNTTG
+234 
-248 FVNAEYINTSS
+248 AEYINTSS

-322 WHKIKYNNTVGFVS
+322 WHKIKYNNAIGFVS

-342 SSNNNNSGD
+342 SSNNSGN
-351 NNSSNGN
+351 NNSSSGN
-358 NNSSNNNAVIST
+358 NNSSNNNTVIST

-378 NVRSS
+378 NVRSG
-383 ASTSSKIVG
+383 ANTSSKIVG

-407 GWHKIKFKNGTAFV
+407 GWHKIKFKSGTAFV
-421 SSEFISNSNDT
+421 SSEFISNNNNT
-432 ETTPGTGTVTPPEV
+432 ETTPGTVTPPET

-465 NVRSGAGTNYGVVTT
+465 NVRSGASTSYSIVTT

-504 TGYISCDYVTIADE
+504 NGYISGDYVTIADE

-568 AQYVYKQLGICLE
+568 VQYVYRQLGICLE
-581 RSTYYQVHQGIIV
+581 RSTYYQVHQGIVV
-594 DRNQLKPGDLIFFTT
+594 DRKDLKPGDLIFFTT

-624 GNDLFIQAPKPGDC
+624 GNDLFIQAPQPGDC